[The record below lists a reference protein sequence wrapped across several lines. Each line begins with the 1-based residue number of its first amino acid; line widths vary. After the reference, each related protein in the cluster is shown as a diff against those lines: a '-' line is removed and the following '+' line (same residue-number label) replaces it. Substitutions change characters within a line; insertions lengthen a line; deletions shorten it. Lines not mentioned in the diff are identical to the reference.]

1 MPQGS
6 LAAGMASFIQ
16 RLQNGTID
24 ASAADRL
31 LPDCGPATILTAS
44 LLSSIAMS
52 SVSFGILGSLSVPLG
67 LGLLRLGT
75 EGRPSEEDAI
85 EIIRFALDQGI
96 RVLDT
101 ADVYSLSADDLHYG
115 ERLVR
120 AALDRWNGPKEE
132 VRVLTKAGLS
142 RPKGRW
148 VPNGR
153 PAHLRKAVEGSLRS
167 LGVDR
172 LFLLQLHAR
181 DSSVPFEE
189 TLAALA
195 ELQREGKVEH
205 LGLCNASIAELRQ
218 AERHFAIASVQ
229 NELSI
234 LTRKSAT
241 EGVVA
246 WAAEKGIPFLAHR
259 PLGGYAKV
267 EKLTKNAVLKPVAL
281 RHQATPQQIALAAVR
296 TAGAHVVP
304 LVGATKIE
312 SLRSSIAALG
322 LRLDVSDRTVLSA
335 KYSFEPSQEAV
346 ESLAQQKAP
355 QSIGGLAANEGPSD
369 RPEVVLLM
377 GIQGAGKSRLVSA
390 YVAKGYVRLN
400 RDQMGGK
407 LEDLIPKLKSLLAAG
422 MNRVVLDNT
431 YPTRISRAPVI
442 AAAHAFGV
450 PARCRNLTT
459 PLAEARV
466 NIALRML
473 EKYGRPL
480 GPDEMKSLAKTDPNL
495 PPPMALGKWISS
507 YEPPAVDEGFAVVD
521 SIPFIRDADPLAT
534 EKGLLLDVDGTL
546 RRTKSGEIY
555 PRSSDDVELIP
566 GRRERLKRYLDE
578 GYKLFFVSNQS
589 GIASGKVTQAN
600 VEAAL
605 LRTAEL
611 LALPI
616 AEVAYCP
623 HPAFPVGCYCRKP
636 MPGLGVY
643 LIKKHRLAREHT
655 IMVGDMASDADF
667 AAGLGIRYLD
677 CNAFFA

>member
-1 MPQGS
+1 
-6 LAAGMASFIQ
+6 MAPS
-16 RLQNGTID
+16 
-24 ASAADRL
+24 
-31 LPDCGPATILTAS
+31 
-44 LLSSIAMS
+44 
-52 SVSFGILGSLSVPLG
+52 SFGILGPLAVPLG

-75 EGRPSEEDAI
+75 EGRPAESDAI
-85 EIIRFALDQGI
+85 DLVRFALDKGV

-101 ADVYSLSADDLHYG
+101 ADVYSLGGDDLHYG
-115 ERLVR
+115 ESLVR
-120 AALDRWNGPKEE
+120 IALEGWHGPKNE

-153 PAHLRKAVEGSLRS
+153 PAHLRKAVDGSLQA
-167 LGVDR
+167 LGIDR

-181 DSSVPFEE
+181 DASVPFEE

-205 LGLCNASIAELRQ
+205 LGLCNVSLAELRQ

-229 NELSI
+229 NELSV

-241 EGVVA
+241 DGVVA

-267 EKLTKNAVLKPVAL
+267 EKLAKNAVLKPLAQ
-281 RHQATPQQIALAAVR
+281 RHETTPYQIALAAVR
-296 TAGAHVVP
+296 AAGPHVVP
-304 LVGATKIE
+304 LFGATKIE
-312 SLRSSIAALG
+312 SVRSSLAALKIQ
-322 LRLDVSDRTVLSA
+322 LDTSDRTVLA
-335 KYSFEPSQEAV
+335 TKYSFDPSPEAI
-346 ESLAQQKAP
+346 ESLAPPKAMMAV
-355 QSIGGLAANEGPSD
+355 GGLAANEGPSD

-377 GIQGAGKSRLVSA
+377 GIQGAGKSRLVTS
-390 YVAKGYVRLN
+390 YVEKGYVRLN
-400 RDQMGGK
+400 RDQLGGK

-422 MNRVVLDNT
+422 QNRVVLDNT

-450 PARCRNLTT
+450 PVRCRNLTT
-459 PLAEARV
+459 PLAEARI

-480 GPDEMKSLAKTDPNL
+480 GPDEMKAMAKTDPNL
-495 PPPMALGKWISS
+495 PPPMALGKWINS
-507 YEPPAVDEGFAVVD
+507 YEPPALDEGFTVVD
-521 SIPFIRDADPLAT
+521 AIPFVRDPDPQAT
-534 EKGLLLDVDGTL
+534 ERGLLLDVDGTL

-555 PRSSDDVELIP
+555 PRSPDDVELIP
-566 GRRERLKRYLDE
+566 GRRELLQRWINE

-611 LALPI
+611 LALPV

-643 LIKKHRLAREHT
+643 LMKKHHLSREQT
-655 IMVGDMASDADF
+655 IMVGDMTSDAEF
-667 AAGLGIRYLD
+667 AAGLGIRYVD
-677 CNAFFA
+677 ADNFFAAAPPL